1 MWIPVL
7 AYEDCYLD
15 GENFMSQIKESYLD
29 IMPLEMFRAE
39 FVGRQWGLQAFFIP
53 EFDSKARAKV
63 TPTRELLAILILHD
77 TGVWPPDRCNVKEVQ
92 ETYDKLAAFGYGDAD
107 FIPYSDSDAEPPAAT
122 DMKGVYVSVYKRPNG
137 RASGLCRQ
145 PVEGRLHGQH
155 FLQ

>member
-1 MWIPVL
+1 MVGPTQAASQTSYPVLATRSLYRRIYAAVHAAKPDAILLGHMSGKMWIPVL

-63 TPTRELLAILILHD
+63 TPTQNSWR
-77 TGVWPPDRCNVKEVQ
+77 
-92 ETYDKLAAFGYGDAD
+92 
-107 FIPYSDSDAEPPAAT
+107 S
-122 DMKGVYVSVYKRPNG
+122 
-137 RASGLCRQ
+137 
-145 PVEGRLHGQH
+145 
-155 FLQ
+155 